1 MTISLRR
8 CSISCSTRARKGS
21 WRVCTLSVWRATH
34 IISDSAFIQFCKNE
48 EENGSC
54 PQPNL
59 KEFKKLRQ
67 LLQRKRHFN
76 MEFCVGLNVLRLSH
90 VSHVVQNRRSAFRLA
105 WRKWFSR
112 KGKNES
118 FTVAG
123 SRCRQNLKNENFTS
137 SFGRLRQNLHQSNH
151 SFVAVSLPLLSSFLK
166 LPLISTVV
174 RLVTALNFPTYV
186 KCKKSFCVLLCA
198 QKTGV
203 SVHVSF
209 LSFSL

>member
-34 IISDSAFIQFCKNE
+34 IISDSAFIQFCRNE

-137 SFGRLRQNLHQSNH
+137 SFGRPRQNLHQKACCTIIFPH
-151 SFVAVSLPLLSSFLK
+151 STNQIIHLWRCRCRCCLHFLNSLLFQQS
-166 LPLISTVV
+166 
-174 RLVTALNFPTYV
+174 
-186 KCKKSFCVLLCA
+186 
-198 QKTGV
+198 
-203 SVHVSF
+203 
-209 LSFSL
+209 